1 MITAKEAYYEVL
13 DFRRREREELRLL
26 VQVEIELIND
36 RIQRLARKGE
46 VGLIHQLS
54 RENDKLAEKVL
65 KNLLRNGFEAECK
78 NTESASYIQ
87 ISWDKGK
94 E

>member
-13 DFRRREREELRLL
+13 DFRRKEREEIRLL
-26 VQVEIELIND
+26 AEAELELIND

-46 VGLIHQLS
+46 VGFIHQLS

-65 KNLLRNGFEAECK
+65 KKLQHNSFEAEYGK
-78 NTESASYIQ
+78 TESASYIQ
-87 ISWDKGK
+87 ISWDKST